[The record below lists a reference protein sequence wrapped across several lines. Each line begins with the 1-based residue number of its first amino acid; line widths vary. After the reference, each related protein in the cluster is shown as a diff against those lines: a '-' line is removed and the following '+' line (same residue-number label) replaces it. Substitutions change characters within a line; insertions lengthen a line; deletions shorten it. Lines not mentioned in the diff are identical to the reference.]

1 MKSTEQL
8 IHQIKNAPEEDLSF
22 LRGPDYSC
30 PSITI
35 YLCSLLAER
44 GMEVREVIARLGLD
58 RSYGYQLF
66 NGIRKPT
73 RVVLLRLA
81 VLLGLGLEETD
92 RLLKIGRKEVL
103 YPRRREDALAI
114 YVIEK
119 RLPLER
125 LDSLLEEAYE

>member
-81 VLLGLGLEETD
+81 VLLGLDLEETD